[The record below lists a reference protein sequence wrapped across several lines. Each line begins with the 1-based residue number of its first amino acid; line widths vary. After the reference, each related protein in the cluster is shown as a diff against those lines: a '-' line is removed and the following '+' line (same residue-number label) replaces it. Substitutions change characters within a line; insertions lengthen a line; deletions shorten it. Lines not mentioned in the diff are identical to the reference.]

1 MDEAEI
7 KKILDAAGKNASAEN
22 KKNVKNL
29 VDELKK
35 ANLSPTQIRNI
46 NTELK
51 KQALQMK
58 LSAEQL
64 KKFNETVDEGTK
76 KQLDLVDATEK
87 LEKGFYQS
95 YRASGLS
102 SAAATKAAE
111 QHIKTTEFVK
121 QFGAAAVKGSGKI
134 DDLTS
139 AFKGRFGGMGDAV
152 VAMGAALQTNIDVF
166 RTLSNVGAAFGQ
178 NLVTLRE
185 TAAAAGLPIEDFT
198 KFIQTNAP
206 ALAAFYGSASEGAVA
221 FSRLSRQFRTLNL
234 EQLAPLGLTVE
245 DFNDALL
252 TQLNISRITGSIDLR
267 DNKAQSMAAANLV
280 LEMDKMAKLTGQNRK
295 QLMKEVEGQ
304 MRRANFMAFMNKQ
317 TPEAQHQILAFTAAI
332 KKIAPELED
341 GILDTL
347 AAGGLATTSAA
358 IDLMQNMNRVG
369 EVTTLLTNRSIDA
382 GQAIQM
388 MKGEAIISGKAFEDI
403 TRYGQVPF
411 LMNMQAGVNA
421 LAKFEGNIESVA
433 AEQLKRD
440 AGLTKS
446 LTQFENS
453 AKALSASFQSI
464 ETGFFR
470 NLGGALGLGIST
482 MNIGMK
488 DLSKGIEG
496 LSDGTKS
503 LLYIGTTLSSFVLDK
518 ALQASVV
525 FAGTY
530 KALVLSGVGK
540 AGGFSAA
547 ATDLVG
553 GKGSKMRT
561 LGKGLGIAGGGLTVG
576 LGAYEAYNAD
586 TASGKLMGIGEG
598 AIGGALLGAQLGAM
612 FGPMGALAGAG
623 LGALSGA
630 AIAGIAGGVGTPV
643 SRATGTL
650 GEIGL
655 PFEPKTSM
663 LKVHAG
669 ERVLDPQETQ
679 AYNNN
684 APDSA
689 QAQRNLEFKQFSQTT
704 KQLLEAQKMTN
715 ELLNKQ
721 VAIQV
726 ETEKNTKKT
735 SKVVDKV
742 GASII

>member
-7 KKILDAAGKNASAEN
+7 KKILEAVGKSASAEN
-22 KKNVKNL
+22 KKLIKDL
-29 VDELKK
+29 ADDLKK
-35 ANLSPTQIRNI
+35 ANLNPTQIRNI

-51 KQALQMK
+51 KAAAQTKM
-58 LSAEQL
+58 SAAEL
-64 KKFNETVDEGTK
+64 ETFNKAVDEGTK
-76 KQLDLVDATEK
+76 KQLDLLDATEK

-111 QHIKTTEFVK
+111 QHVKTTEFVK

-134 DDLTS
+134 DDLTA
-139 AFKGRFGGMGDAV
+139 AFKGRFGGLGDAV
-152 VAMGAALQTNIDVF
+152 VSVGSALQANIDVF

-198 KFIQTNAP
+198 KFIQNNAP

-252 TQLNISRITGSIDLR
+252 AQLNISRLTGSIDLR
-267 DNKAQSMAAANLV
+267 DTRAQSMAATSLV
-280 LEMDKMAKLTGQNRK
+280 LEMDKMAKLTGQSRK
-295 QLMKEVEGQ
+295 QLMKDAQDQ

-317 TPEAQHQILAFTAAI
+317 TPEAQTQILAFTAAI

-347 AAGGLATTSAA
+347 AAGGNATTDAA
-358 IDLMQNMNRVG
+358 VALMQNMNGVG
-369 EVTTLLTNRSIDA
+369 NVTTLLTNRSIDA

-388 MKGEAIISGKAFEDI
+388 LKKEAILSGESFRDI
-403 TRYGQVPF
+403 TQYGNVPF
-411 LMNMQAGVNA
+411 LMSMQNGVNE
-421 LAKFEGNIESVA
+421 LAKFEGKIKTVS
-433 AEQLKRD
+433 AEQEKRD
-440 AGLTKS
+440 KGLTTS
-446 LTQFENS
+446 VTQFESN
-453 AKALSASFQSI
+453 AKALSSSFQSL
-464 ETGFFR
+464 ETGFYAFFGDI
-470 NLGGALGLGIST
+470 LG
-482 MNIGMK
+482 
-488 DLSKGIEG
+488 KGTSG
-496 LSDGTKS
+496 LSSSIKGLSTVIDALPAPIKA
-503 LLYIGTTLSSFVLDK
+503 LLYVGTTLSKFIIDK
-518 ALQASVV
+518 ATQIAVV
-525 FAGTY
+525 YSGTY
-530 KALVLSGVGK
+530 GALKAAGVGMPGGGGPGFMGGQGGKIGTAARAVPVIGGGLAAVGDISNTFSDDPEKQKAGK
-540 AGGFSAA
+540 AG
-547 ATDLVG
+547 L
-553 GKGSKMRT
+553 
-561 LGKGLGIAGGGLTVG
+561 AGG
-576 LGAYEAYNAD
+576 A
-586 TASGKLMGIGEG
+586 
-598 AIGGALLGAQLGAM
+598 
-612 FGPMGALAGAG
+612 AGA
-623 LGALSGA
+623 ALGA
-630 AIAGIAGGVGTPV
+630 AIGSIIPGVGTLV
-643 SRATGTL
+643 GAGVGYMIGSSFGSRDKGTL
-650 GEIGL
+650 GELGL

-669 ERVLDPQETQ
+669 ERVLNPSETQ
-679 AYNNN
+679 EYNNDK
-684 APDSA
+684 PDASL
-689 QAQRNLEFKQFSQTT
+689 AQRNLEFKQFSQTT

>member
-7 KKILDAAGKNASAEN
+7 KKILEAAGKNTSEQN
-22 KKNVKNL
+22 KKNIKDLAN
-29 VDELKK
+29 ELKK

-51 KQALQMK
+51 KAALQAN
-58 LSAEQL
+58 LSGKEL
-64 KKFNETVDEGTK
+64 KKFNDAVDNGTK
-76 KQLDLVDATEK
+76 KQLDLLDATEK

-95 YRASGLS
+95 YRAAGLS

-111 QHIKTTEFVK
+111 QHLKATEFVK

-139 AFKGRFGGMGDAV
+139 AFKGRFGGLGDAV
-152 VAMGAALQTNIDVF
+152 VSMGSALQANIDVF

-185 TAAAAGLPIEDFT
+185 AAASAGLPIEDFT
-198 KFIQTNAP
+198 KFISTNAP

-267 DNKAQSMAAANLV
+267 DTKAQSMAATSLV
-280 LEMDKMAKLTGQNRK
+280 LEMDKMAKLTGQSRK
-295 QLMKEVEGQ
+295 QLMKDAQDQ
-304 MRRANFMAFMNKQ
+304 MRRANFMAFMNQQ
-317 TPEAQHQILAFTAAI
+317 TPEAQTQILAFTAAI

-347 AAGGLATTSAA
+347 AAGGLATTDAA
-358 IDLMQNMNRVG
+358 IDLMQSMNKVG
-369 EVTTLLTNRSIDA
+369 DVTTLLTNRSIDA
-382 GQAIQM
+382 GQAIEM
-388 MKGEAIISGKAFEDI
+388 LKGEAILSTKSFGDI
-403 TRYGQVPF
+403 TRFGNVPF
-411 LMNMQAGVNA
+411 LMRTQAGTNA
-421 LAKFEGNIESVA
+421 LAKFEGKIKTA
-433 AEQLKRD
+433 TAEQEKRD
-440 AGLTKS
+440 KGLTTS
-446 LTQFENS
+446 LTQFESN

-464 ETGFFR
+464 ETGFFAY
-470 NLGGALGLGIST
+470 LGGALGKGVDGINTGVTGLVKAVDS
-482 MNIGMK
+482 
-488 DLSKGIEG
+488 LSPATKA
-496 LSDGTKS
+496 LLYVGTK
-503 LLYIGTTLSSFVLDK
+503 LSNFILDK
-518 ALQASVV
+518 ATQVGVV
-525 FAGTY
+525 YAGTFAALKQANMAGGANMFGGMGGAAKNAGLSAIKSPMVGLGVGGLTAGVASNMVGPETEMG
-530 KALVLSGVGK
+530 KALGVLSGAMTG
-540 AGGFSAA
+540 AS
-547 ATDLVG
+547 L
-553 GKGSKMRT
+553 GS
-561 LGKGLGIAGGGLTVG
+561 
-576 LGAYEAYNAD
+576 
-586 TASGKLMGIGEG
+586 
-598 AIGGALLGAQLGAM
+598 M
-612 FGPMGALAGAG
+612 FGPIGTAVGAV
-623 LGALSGA
+623 
-630 AIAGIAGGVGTPV
+630 AGGLMSLANQPAYSGPTYPV

-669 ERVLDPQETQ
+669 ERVLNPAETKE
-679 AYNNN
+679 YNNDN
-684 APDSA
+684 PDAA
-689 QAQRNLEFKQFSQTT
+689 QAQRNMEFKQFSQTT

-742 GASII
+742 GSSII

>member
-7 KKILDAAGKNASAEN
+7 KKILEAAGKSASAEN
-22 KKNVKNL
+22 KKNIKDL
-29 VDELKK
+29 TDELKK

-51 KQALQMK
+51 KAALQAN
-58 LSAEQL
+58 LSGKEL
-64 KKFNETVDEGTK
+64 KKFNEAVDDGTK
-76 KQLDLVDATEK
+76 KQLDLLDATEK

-111 QHIKTTEFVK
+111 QHLKATEFVK

-134 DDLTS
+134 DDLTA
-139 AFKGRFGGMGDAV
+139 AFKGRFGGLGDVVVSMGS
-152 VAMGAALQTNIDVF
+152 ALQANIDVF

-198 KFIQTNAP
+198 KFIETNAP

-267 DNKAQSMAAANLV
+267 DTRAQSMAATSLV
-280 LEMDKMAKLTGQNRK
+280 LEMDKMAKLTGQSRK
-295 QLMKEVEGQ
+295 QLMKDAQ
-304 MRRANFMAFMNKQ
+304 DQLRRANFQAFMNKQ
-317 TPEAQHQILAFTAAI
+317 TPEAQTQILAFTAAI

-347 AAGGLATTSAA
+347 AAGGLATTDAA
-358 IDLMQNMNRVG
+358 VALMQNMNGVG
-369 EVTTLLTNRSIDA
+369 NVTTLLTNRSIDA

-388 MKGEAIISGKAFEDI
+388 LKGQAILSGESFRDI
-403 TRYGQVPF
+403 TQYGNVPF
-411 LMNMQAGVNA
+411 LMSMQSGVNA
-421 LAKFEGNIESVA
+421 LAKFEGKIKTVT
-433 AEQLKRD
+433 AEQEKRD
-440 AGLTKS
+440 KGLTTS
-446 LTQFENS
+446 LTQFENN

-464 ETGFFR
+464 ETGFFAY
-470 NLGGALGLGIST
+470 LGGALGKGVDGVNVGVSKLATAID
-482 MNIGMK
+482 M
-488 DLSKGIEG
+488 LSPATKA
-496 LSDGTKS
+496 LLYVGTK
-503 LLYIGTTLSSFVLDK
+503 LSNFILDK
-518 ALQASVV
+518 ATQVGVVYMGTFMALQKANMAGGASM
-525 FAGTY
+525 FGGMGKAAGQAGMSAIGSPMAKFGVGGLVAGVGANLAGPETETG
-530 KALVLSGVGK
+530 KALGVLSGAMTGAAVG
-540 AGGFSAA
+540 S
-547 ATDLVG
+547 
-553 GKGSKMRT
+553 
-561 LGKGLGIAGGGLTVG
+561 
-576 LGAYEAYNAD
+576 
-586 TASGKLMGIGEG
+586 
-598 AIGGALLGAQLGAM
+598 M
-612 FGPMGALAGAG
+612 FGPIGTAVGAV
-623 LGALSGA
+623 
-630 AIAGIAGGVGTPV
+630 AGGLLSMANQPAYSGPTYPV

-650 GEIGL
+650 GELGL

-669 ERVLDPQETQ
+669 ERVLNPSETQ
-679 AYNNN
+679 EYNNDK
-684 APDSA
+684 PDA
-689 QAQRNLEFKQFSQTT
+689 ALAQRNLEFKQFSQTT

>member
-7 KKILDAAGKNASAEN
+7 KKILEAAGKSASAEN
-22 KKNVKNL
+22 KKNIKDL
-29 VDELKK
+29 TDELKK

-51 KQALQMK
+51 KAALQAN
-58 LSAEQL
+58 LSAAQL
-64 KKFNETVDEGTK
+64 KKFNEAVDNGTN
-76 KQLDLVDATEK
+76 KQLDLLDATEK

-111 QHIKTTEFVK
+111 QHLKATEFVK

-134 DDLTS
+134 DDLTA
-139 AFKGRFGGMGDAV
+139 AFKGRFGGLGDAV
-152 VAMGAALQTNIDVF
+152 VSVGSALQANIDVF

-198 KFIQTNAP
+198 KFIQNNAP

-252 TQLNISRITGSIDLR
+252 AQLNISRLTGSIDLR
-267 DNKAQSMAAANLV
+267 DTRAQSMAATSLV
-280 LEMDKMAKLTGQNRK
+280 LEMDKMAKLTGQSRK
-295 QLMKEVEGQ
+295 QLMKDAQDQ

-317 TPEAQHQILAFTAAI
+317 TPEAQTQILAFTAAI

-347 AAGGLATTSAA
+347 AAGGNATTDAA
-358 IDLMQNMNRVG
+358 VALMQNMNGVG
-369 EVTTLLTNRSIDA
+369 NVTTLLTNRSIDA

-388 MKGEAIISGKAFEDI
+388 LKKEAILSGESFRDI
-403 TRYGQVPF
+403 TQYGNVPF
-411 LMNMQAGVNA
+411 LMSMQNGVNE
-421 LAKFEGNIESVA
+421 LAKFEGKIKTVS
-433 AEQLKRD
+433 AEQEKRD
-440 AGLTKS
+440 KGLTTS
-446 LTQFENS
+446 LTQFENN

-464 ETGFFR
+464 ETGFFAY
-470 NLGGALGLGIST
+470 LGGALGKGVDGVNVGVSKLATAID
-482 MNIGMK
+482 M
-488 DLSKGIEG
+488 LSPATKA
-496 LSDGTKS
+496 LLYVGTK
-503 LLYIGTTLSSFVLDK
+503 LSNFILDK
-518 ALQASVV
+518 ATQVGVVYMGTFMALQKANMAGGASM
-525 FAGTY
+525 FGGMGKAAGKAGMSAISSPMGKLGVGGLVAGVGANLAGPETETG
-530 KALVLSGVGK
+530 KALGVLSGAMTGAAVG
-540 AGGFSAA
+540 S
-547 ATDLVG
+547 
-553 GKGSKMRT
+553 
-561 LGKGLGIAGGGLTVG
+561 
-576 LGAYEAYNAD
+576 
-586 TASGKLMGIGEG
+586 
-598 AIGGALLGAQLGAM
+598 M
-612 FGPMGALAGAG
+612 FGPIGTAVGAV
-623 LGALSGA
+623 
-630 AIAGIAGGVGTPV
+630 AGGLLSMANQPAYSGPTYPV

-650 GEIGL
+650 GELGL

-669 ERVLDPQETQ
+669 ERVLNPSETQ
-679 AYNNN
+679 EYNNDK
-684 APDSA
+684 PDA
-689 QAQRNLEFKQFSQTT
+689 ALAQRNLEFKQFSQTT

>member
-64 KKFNETVDEGTK
+64 KRFNETVDDGTK
-76 KQLDLVDATEK
+76 KQLDLLDATEK

-95 YRASGLS
+95 YKASGLS

-111 QHIKTTEFVK
+111 QHLKATEFVK

-139 AFKGRFGGMGDAV
+139 AFKGRFGGLGDAV
-152 VAMGAALQTNIDVF
+152 VSVGAALQANIDVF
-166 RTLSNVGAAFGQ
+166 RTLSNVGATFGQ
-178 NLVTLRE
+178 DLVKLRE
-185 TAAAAGLPIEDFT
+185 AAASAGLPIEDFT

-295 QLMKEVEGQ
+295 LLMKEVEGQ

-347 AAGGLATTSAA
+347 AAGGLATTGAA

-388 MKGEAIISGKAFEDI
+388 MKGEAIISGKAFGDI
-403 TRYGQVPF
+403 TQYGQVPF

-421 LAKFEGNIESVA
+421 LAKFEGNIKSVS

-440 AGLTKS
+440 KGLTTS
-446 LTQFENS
+446 LTQFESN

-464 ETGFFR
+464 ETGFFAY
-470 NLGGALGLGIST
+470 LGGALGKGVDGVNGGVSKLATAID
-482 MNIGMK
+482 M
-488 DLSKGIEG
+488 LSPATKA
-496 LSDGTKS
+496 LLYVGTK
-503 LLYIGTTLSSFVLDK
+503 LSNFILDK
-518 ALQASVV
+518 ATQVGVV
-525 FAGTY
+525 YAGTFMALKQANMAGGASMFGGMGKAAGKAGMSAISSPMGKFGVGGLVAGVGSNLAGPETETG
-530 KALVLSGVGK
+530 KALGVLSGALTGAAVG
-540 AGGFSAA
+540 S
-547 ATDLVG
+547 
-553 GKGSKMRT
+553 
-561 LGKGLGIAGGGLTVG
+561 
-576 LGAYEAYNAD
+576 
-586 TASGKLMGIGEG
+586 
-598 AIGGALLGAQLGAM
+598 M
-612 FGPMGALAGAG
+612 FGPIGTAVGAV
-623 LGALSGA
+623 
-630 AIAGIAGGVGTPV
+630 AGGLLTMASQPGSVATHPV

-669 ERVLDPQETQ
+669 ERVLNPSETQ
-679 AYNNN
+679 EYNNDK
-684 APDSA
+684 PDA
-689 QAQRNLEFKQFSQTT
+689 ALAQRNLEFKQFSQTT